1 MWQSVW
7 IERWLDS
14 SSVYDRGCSSLA
26 SDKEVPFSVASVEAM
41 QVSVVR
47 HHHASVVRL
56 IVGQQAEERKGLI
69 LFPDHHHVIGHAL

>member
-14 SSVYDRGCSSLA
+14 TSVYDRGCYSLA
-26 SDKEVPFSVASVEAM
+26 SDKEVPFSVARGEAM

-47 HHHASVVRL
+47 HHHAPVVRL
-56 IVGQQAEERKGLI
+56 IVGQQAEESNGFI
-69 LFPDHHHVIGHAL
+69 LFLDHHHVVRNAM